1 MSNSLILGRYYSVK
15 SFIHLMNPLSK
26 IICLSLFVLMTLISN
41 SLLFGILLVGIN
53 VLIVYLSNVPVMVY
67 LKSLS
72 KMKIFLIF
80 LFIVNIIF
88 GVNFITNILMIIKII
103 LLVNYSSILTL
114 TTPPTEITYG
124 LELFL
129 KPLNKLHLPV
139 NKVSLS
145 ISLALRFIPTIFDEA
160 TKILKSQASRGVDYY
175 NSDIKGKIEAIKT
188 MIIPMFNL
196 SLKRAD
202 ILADAMEVR
211 LFSFDKIRTNYRINK
226 WGLFDTLSVLV
237 HGLLFIVIILCE
249 VF

>member
-1 MSNSLILGRYYSVK
+1 MSNNLILGRYYPVK
-15 SFIHLMNPLSK
+15 SFIHSMNPLSK
-26 IICLSLFVLMTLISN
+26 IICLFIFVIMTLISN
-41 SLLFGILLVGIN
+41 FCFFGILLLGFN
-53 VLIVYLSNVPVMVY
+53 VLIVYLSNVPITVY

-80 LFIVNIIF
+80 IFIINIIF
-88 GVNFITNILMIIKII
+88 GVNIITNVLMVIKVV

-124 LELFL
+124 LEMFL
-129 KPLNKLHLPV
+129 KPLNKLKIPV

-237 HGLLFIVIILCE
+237 HGLLFIVTILCE

>member
-1 MSNSLILGRYYSVK
+1 MSNNLILGRYYPVK
-15 SFIHLMNPLSK
+15 SFIHSMNPLSK
-26 IICLSLFVLMTLISN
+26 VICLFIFVIMNLISN
-41 SLLFGILLVGIN
+41 SILFRILLLVLN
-53 VLIVYLSNVPVMVY
+53 VLIVYLSNVPTMVY

-80 LFIVNIIF
+80 IFIINIIF
-88 GVNFITNILMIIKII
+88 GVNIITNILMVIKIV

-124 LELFL
+124 LEMFL
-129 KPLNKLHLPV
+129 KPLNKLKIPV

-175 NSDIKGKIEAIKT
+175 NSDLKGKIEAVKT
-188 MIIPMFNL
+188 MIIPMFKL

-202 ILADAMEVR
+202 IFADAMEVR
-211 LFSFDKIRTNYRINK
+211 LFSFDKRRTNYRINK
-226 WGLFDTLSVLV
+226 WGLFDTVSVLIHSV
-237 HGLLFIVIILCE
+237 LFILILVSE